1 MIALFS
7 ILLLLYLLQIKSYSK
22 GWSSLPFVAPT
33 KELELSVLVAFRNE
47 EKHLPLLLSD
57 LENQNYPLYKVQF
70 IFIDDS
76 SEDKSFEIIKTSS
89 LKIDLISSEGNGK
102 KAAIE
107 RGVAKAKYDIILTT
121 DADCR
126 LTENWISSMVSPF
139 NEKDIQLVSGPVA
152 YHGLDNDFKKI
163 QALEFM
169 SLIGSSAG
177 AIGIQKAFMCNGANM
192 AFRTSIFSNTEK
204 EIASGDDVFLLHH
217 VKENKGNISFVK
229 NQQAIVLTEPKPT
242 LHGFLNQ
249 RKRWAS
255 KTSAYK
261 DASAQWVSLLIFLV
275 NLSFIALFIKEQLFV
290 LTVFYLIKSVVD
302 FIFLRKLCRFFEYDI
317 PFYVFCIL
325 EIIYPFYIVWV
336 AISSQIGHYSWKG
349 RRYKK

>member
-1 MIALFS
+1 MITLYS

-22 GWSSLPFVAPT
+22 GWSSLPSVAPI

-57 LENQNYPLYKVQF
+57 LENQNYPLSKVQF

-76 SEDKSFEIIKTSS
+76 SEDNSFEIIKTSS

-107 RGVAKAKYDIILTT
+107 CGVAKAKYDIILTT

-126 LTENWISSMVSPF
+126 LTEDWITSMVTPF
-139 NEKDIQLVSGPVA
+139 TEKDIQLVSGPVA
-152 YHGLDNDFKKI
+152 YHGLDNDFKKV

-169 SLIGSSAG
+169 SLIGSGGG

-217 VKENKGNISFVK
+217 VKKNKGKITFAK
-229 NQQAIVLTEPKPT
+229 NQKAIVSTEPKPT
-242 LHGFLNQ
+242 LSGFLNQ

-275 NLSFIALFIKEQLFV
+275 NLSFIALFINEQLFV
-290 LTVFYLIKSVVD
+290 LTVFYLIKFIVD
-302 FIFLRKLCRFFEYDI
+302 FMFLRKLCRFFEYDI